1 MNKGLFS
8 YIATVGFSLESANVV
23 GYAETGLRFGAK
35 GIGASFVK
43 VDATDVNLQDL
54 KATGYAAEDGYADE
68 EVYVQT
74 LDAFGRTIASY
85 YWYDSE
91 EDGYYGWYDDNGNYA
106 EDVILPAGE
115 GLYGYAPDESFSI
128 QSAGQVPTSDFS
140 VTLRFGA
147 KHVINSTPVDV
158 NIQDVIVTGYAVE
171 DGYADEEVYVQTLD
185 AFGRTIASYYWYDS
199 EEDGYYGWYDDNGSF
214 VNELI
219 IAPGTSVYAYSPDN
233 SFALVIPGVTL

>member
-1 MNKGLFS
+1 M
-8 YIATVGFSLESANVV
+8 ESANVV

-54 KATGYAAEDGYADE
+54 KA
-68 EVYVQT
+68 
-74 LDAFGRTIASY
+74 
-85 YWYDSE
+85 
-91 EDGYYGWYDDNGNYA
+91 
-106 EDVILPAGE
+106 
-115 GLYGYAPDESFSI
+115 
-128 QSAGQVPTSDFS
+128 
-140 VTLRFGA
+140 
-147 KHVINSTPVDV
+147 
-158 NIQDVIVTGYAVE
+158 TGYAVE